1 MFVSLLVRVGGG
13 GQIFGLEKDL
23 KFMRDSE
30 DLVLNMLSSLVIDKI
45 GVEFS
50 NQLETQIE
58 LVNGLIICVVNVSKS
73 TNPAFLSGTGGSEFF
88 VRVFNTSRRLDSE
101 QTMNYLENNI
111 A

>member
-1 MFVSLLVRVGGG
+1 
-13 GQIFGLEKDL
+13 
-23 KFMRDSE
+23 
-30 DLVLNMLSSLVIDKI
+30 MLSSLVIDKI

-88 VRVFNTSRRLDSE
+88 VRVFNTSRQLDSE
-101 QTMNYLENNI
+101 QPMNYLWHSHLRNTARGDI
-111 A
+111 DGQIISRK